1 MSYHH
6 VSSVSMLALQAF
18 YPFLPIAH
26 ARTAQPIEASSA
38 SPARAAMAARA
49 QGTCSHPARQGMIVY
64 LSYLSSVGFV
74 PGSKAKHC
82 SQVLG
87 CKAANMALE
96 LLLHQ
101 NWPHLRRLGS
111 KIRVVMCVI
120 LCADQQDVCQNKGH
134 AVDCASCSQCLACHF
149 QEGWGQ

>member
-1 MSYHH
+1 MQAGAACWGSQSLQQTAAKPRASSCPGFQSKLCALTAAAPAWFAQVCFRSYV

-38 SPARAAMAARA
+38 SPARAAMAAMAAMAARA
-49 QGTCSHPARQGMIVY
+49 QGTCSHPARQGMIV
-64 LSYLSSVGFV
+64 YLSSVGFV

-87 CKAANMALE
+87 CKAANIALE

-101 NWPHLRRLGS
+101 N
-111 KIRVVMCVI
+111 
-120 LCADQQDVCQNKGH
+120 
-134 AVDCASCSQCLACHF
+134 
-149 QEGWGQ
+149 